1 MCLPT
6 VCPRC
11 GTEGCPAPVFDVR
24 GLQGVYA
31 DIACSLRLMARIQEV
46 TQMQNRDLIGLCP
59 HGNLFCSYCWRDAG
73 FPHGGV
79 R

>member
-1 MCLPT
+1 LPT

-31 DIACSLRLMARIQEV
+31 DIACSLRLMARIQEA
-46 TQMQNRDLIGLCP
+46 GLAGQEPP
-59 HGNLFCSYCWRDAG
+59 HSRQSKGEDGDEREIPCVPD
-73 FPHGGV
+73 
-79 R
+79 